1 MKAIETTGNIDDRG
15 MLCIDRSLALAN
27 HSHVPIIV
35 LVPEDTD
42 IDPDD
47 DPTETVLEALQQGF
61 HEAITGQTLLV
72 PTVGLIE
79 K

>member
-15 MLCIDRSLALAN
+15 MLCIDRPLAIVS
-27 HSHVPIIV
+27 HSHVRIIV

-47 DPTETVLEALQQGF
+47 DPTETVLEGLQQGF
-61 HEAITGQTLLV
+61 HEAITGQTLPLSQ
-72 PTVGLIE
+72 LWN
-79 K
+79 